1 MARDSLK
8 CRFSYLEW
16 EGWVDQGLICTENVV
31 GILEKIHE
39 SLAQC
44 LNILD
49 REGLSLEYDP
59 LYDIYTRIARLR
71 EDYNNNW
78 LYGCELANQV
88 EKELDMPYYNAYVN
102 GATEVIGNIHV
113 QDITTKNTL
122 GLKDY
127 DGREI
132 DKLTLAAF
140 LGLRDDEGVPSMS
153 RQVVEEKQYY
163 VEEFATLFAELYS
176 DYQIDETGAE
186 LEEFLESLYEQGSFS
201 HDIDD
206 KELALWETVL
216 SFSIIVPMIEAFT
229 GEEMLTGN
237 ELSDFERIFS
247 GAGAVVDI
255 VGLGMTIKAVRRWW
269 KLRKVDDVVDAAN
282 VHHLV
287 GTGYADD
294 VVEGGLDASIKNIDE
309 FIGGNKSFDEVL
321 DDYAKVYADK
331 INSNQAWSWDDTI
344 PGGENLTKKQR
355 SIIKQQAIDDGLI
368 PDIKVTKVDGM
379 RYGFADFESAGVVK
393 ETQYLPENMW
403 KMSDAEQFKWLDE
416 QIGGTVEG
424 YTWHHTEIPGKMQLV
439 PTGIHNITTHNGGR
453 TAGMWADA
461 PR

>member
-49 REGLSLEYDP
+49 GEGLSLEYDP

-102 GATEVIGNIHV
+102 GATEVISNIHM
-113 QDITTKNTL
+113 QNITTKNTL

-294 VVEGGLDASIKNIDE
+294 VVEGGLDTSFTWKLRGEDVILNDVKVQEISYVKRSSTELKILRNEFDTTTRKAFLEDLGKNAEYLRNAGFSETDILKIQNGRVPD
-309 FIGGNKSFDEVL
+309 GWQVHHKLPLDDSGTNSFDNLVLIQNEPYHKVITNYQNNIARQMEIGEAQEV
-321 DDYAKVYADK
+321 
-331 INSNQAWSWDDTI
+331 QWPI
-344 PGGENLTKKQR
+344 PNGN
-355 SIIKQQAIDDGLI
+355 I
-368 PDIKVTKVDGM
+368 
-379 RYGFADFESAGVVK
+379 Y
-393 ETQYLPENMW
+393 PE
-403 KMSDAEQFKWLDE
+403 Q
-416 QIGGTVEG
+416 
-424 YTWHHTEIPGKMQLV
+424 H
-439 PTGIHNITTHNGGR
+439 
-453 TAGMWADA
+453 
-461 PR
+461 

>member
-49 REGLSLEYDP
+49 GEGLSLEYDP

-294 VVEGGLDASIKNIDE
+294 VVEGGLDTSFTWKLRGEDVILNDVKVQEISYVKRSSTELKILRNEFDTTTRKAFLEDLGKNAEYLRNAGFSETDILKIQNGRVPD
-309 FIGGNKSFDEVL
+309 GWQVHHKLPL
-321 DDYAKVYADK
+321 DDSGTNSLDNLVLIQNEPYHKVITNYQNNIARQME
-331 INSNQAWSWDDTI
+331 IGEAQEVQWPI
-344 PGGENLTKKQR
+344 PNGN
-355 SIIKQQAIDDGLI
+355 I
-368 PDIKVTKVDGM
+368 
-379 RYGFADFESAGVVK
+379 Y
-393 ETQYLPENMW
+393 PE
-403 KMSDAEQFKWLDE
+403 Q
-416 QIGGTVEG
+416 
-424 YTWHHTEIPGKMQLV
+424 H
-439 PTGIHNITTHNGGR
+439 
-453 TAGMWADA
+453 
-461 PR
+461 

>member
-102 GATEVIGNIHV
+102 GATEVISNIHM
-113 QDITTKNTL
+113 QNITTKNTL

-294 VVEGGLDASIKNIDE
+294 VVEGGLDTSFTWKLRGEDVILNDVKVQEISYVKRSSTELKILRNEFDTTTRKAFLEDLGKNAEYLRNAGFSETDILKIQNGRVPD
-309 FIGGNKSFDEVL
+309 GWQVHHKLPLDDSGTNSFDNLVLIQNEPYHKVITNYQNNIARQMEIGEAQEV
-321 DDYAKVYADK
+321 
-331 INSNQAWSWDDTI
+331 QWPI
-344 PGGENLTKKQR
+344 PNGN
-355 SIIKQQAIDDGLI
+355 I
-368 PDIKVTKVDGM
+368 
-379 RYGFADFESAGVVK
+379 Y
-393 ETQYLPENMW
+393 PE
-403 KMSDAEQFKWLDE
+403 Q
-416 QIGGTVEG
+416 
-424 YTWHHTEIPGKMQLV
+424 H
-439 PTGIHNITTHNGGR
+439 
-453 TAGMWADA
+453 
-461 PR
+461 

>member
-294 VVEGGLDASIKNIDE
+294 VVEGGLDTSFTWKLRGEDVILNDVKVQEISYVKRSSTELKILRNEFDTTTRKAFLEDLGKNAEYLRNAGFSETDILKIQNGRVPD
-309 FIGGNKSFDEVL
+309 GWQVHHKLPLDDSGTNSFDNLVLIQNEPYHKVITNYQNNIARQMEIGEAQEV
-321 DDYAKVYADK
+321 
-331 INSNQAWSWDDTI
+331 QWPI
-344 PGGENLTKKQR
+344 PNGN
-355 SIIKQQAIDDGLI
+355 I
-368 PDIKVTKVDGM
+368 
-379 RYGFADFESAGVVK
+379 Y
-393 ETQYLPENMW
+393 PE
-403 KMSDAEQFKWLDE
+403 Q
-416 QIGGTVEG
+416 
-424 YTWHHTEIPGKMQLV
+424 H
-439 PTGIHNITTHNGGR
+439 
-453 TAGMWADA
+453 
-461 PR
+461 

>member
-1 MARDSLK
+1 MKNIRWYDMARDSLK

-102 GATEVIGNIHV
+102 GATEVISNIHV
-113 QDITTKNTL
+113 QSITTKNTL

-255 VGLGMTIKAVRRWW
+255 IGLGMTIKAVRRWW
-269 KLRKVDDVVDAAN
+269 KLRKVDDVVAGVSAS
-282 VHHLV
+282 
-287 GTGYADD
+287 TIGYEYLDD
-294 VVEGGLDASIKNIDE
+294 QLGNLKGKVKINQYQSAESVNDWWEARGYKSPYKEKTVVQNITLTEDVKFVRVYDGVNSNLEGGWVMRTEDIKGLTPKEIQAKFALE
-309 FIGGNKSFDEVL
+309 YEPRFIGEVEL
-321 DDYAKVYADK
+321 KAG
-331 INSNQAWSWDDTI
+331 DTI
-344 PGGENLTKKQR
+344 RLGEVGPNFGFDGGGIQIDL
-355 SIIKQQAIDDGLI
+355 QQ
-368 PDIKVTKVDGM
+368 
-379 RYGFADFESAGVVK
+379 
-393 ETQYLPENMW
+393 QW
-403 KMSDAEQFKWLDE
+403 
-416 QIGGTVEG
+416 IGEF
-424 YTWHHTEIPGKMQLV
+424 TELGK
-439 PTGIHNITTHNGGR
+439 IEDWR
-453 TAGMWADA
+453 
-461 PR
+461 